1 VTLRPIIPACLFLLS
16 LTLLFASQA
25 LARLGVEPRLTVREE
40 YDDNIFLDPDDEESD
55 FLTTVNPAL
64 AARWDARYFNLV
76 LDYGLELLYYRDHSE
91 FDETSLSDTQRAR
104 AEMEILP
111 GKSFSIR
118 VLEEYY
124 RTAVDLRRPAVDTN
138 PIVNKTNVNHF
149 LLSPRYRLG
158 KLPTLQATMDYRYDK
173 YNYDSPNEDDT
184 VGDDT
189 EGDDNLSHVFTLNL
203 ARQMSERLV
212 LTMNAAH
219 HIYHAEIDEDF
230 NRQDLTAGFNFK
242 AGPRLT
248 LRGDGGAS
256 WIDFEDSDDETTSI
270 WSVGADFQATPRLA
284 FGLAYSE
291 NYSVLVDDGLSKTRL
306 ASGRVGYASKIR
318 TDFNVFAQEEDF
330 QTEDR
335 KDRSVGGALTLRIP
349 LGERLDLRLHG
360 RLAYLEFLPE
370 DDDVR
375 RASAGAALEYHRG
388 LFKVSLGSDHHD
400 SQADLDDDEYRSNV
414 VFLAASVT
422 FWRSLSEYQESQISD
437 EPLPSANQP

>member
-1 VTLRPIIPACLFLLS
+1 MRQLILTCLLLLS
-16 LTLLFASQA
+16 LTPLLTSQA
-25 LARLGVEPRLTVREE
+25 WARLGVEPRLAFREE
-40 YDDNIFLDPDDEESD
+40 YDDNIFLTPDDEESD
-55 FLTTVNPAL
+55 FLTTVSPGL
-64 AARWDARYFNLV
+64 AGRWDARYFNLV

-124 RTAVDLRRPAVDTN
+124 RTSVDLRRPAVDTN

-149 LLSPRYRLG
+149 LLNPRYRLG
-158 KLPTLQATMDYRYDK
+158 KLPALQATMDYRYDE
-173 YNYDSPNEDDT
+173 YNYDSPNEDNT

-212 LTMNAAH
+212 LTMNAAQH
-219 HIYHAEIDEDF
+219 FHQAETDDDF
-230 NRQDLTAGFNFK
+230 RRQDLTAGFNFK

-256 WIDFEDSDDETTSI
+256 WIDFKDRDNETSSI
-270 WSVGADFQATPRLA
+270 WSAGADFQATPRLA
-284 FGLAYSE
+284 FGLAFSE
-291 NYSVLVDDGLSKTRL
+291 NYSVLADDGLSKTRL
-306 ASGRVGYASKIR
+306 ATGKVGYTSKIR
-318 TDFNVFAQEEDF
+318 TDFSVFAQEEDF

-375 RASAGAALEYHRG
+375 RASAGAALEYRRG
-388 LFKVSLGSDHHD
+388 LFKVSLGYDHHD
-400 SQADLDDDEYRSNV
+400 SQADLDADEYRSNV

-422 FWRSLSEYQESQISD
+422 FWRSLTDYQESQISD
-437 EPLPSANQP
+437 EKLPFGNQ